1 MHGANVHPGM
11 RPGGVAGA
19 EAKSVTIQEVSTA
32 SQQAGADDA
41 DRLAKETGAPVP
53 HKRQRGAPWPVH
65 FWRSAIGKKWVMA
78 VTGIM
83 LLGFVLVH
91 MIGNLKVF
99 LSAGEVDQYG
109 EWLRTILEPALP
121 RTVFLW
127 ILRVGLIGAFFLHI
141 TSAYQLTRM
150 NHAARPVKYKGGRTY
165 VAADFASRTM
175 RWTGII
181 IGLFLVYHLADLTW
195 GTLNPHFVRGAPYEN
210 MVQSF
215 NKWYIAAIYIVANI
229 ALGIHI
235 FHGAWAMFHSL
246 GLNNPS
252 YNRARRYFATGFAAL
267 ITVGNVSIPIAVL
280 TGAVS

>member
-1 MHGANVHPGM
+1 M
-11 RPGGVAGA
+11 
-19 EAKSVTIQEVSTA
+19 TIQEVSTA
-32 SQQAGADDA
+32 GQQAGADDA
-41 DRLAKETGAPVP
+41 DRLAEETGAPVP
-53 HKRQRGAPWPVH
+53 DTKQRGAPWPVH

-99 LSAGEVDQYG
+99 LSAREVDQYG

-181 IGLFLVYHLADLTW
+181 VGLFLIYHLADLTW
-195 GTLNPHFVRGAPYEN
+195 GTLNPQFVRGAPYEN
-210 MVQSF
+210 MVHGFS
-215 NKWYIAAIYIVANI
+215 KWYISAIYIVANI

-235 FHGAWAMFHSL
+235 FHGAWAMFQSL
-246 GLNNPS
+246 GLNNPA

-267 ITVGNVSIPIAVL
+267 ITIGNVSIPIAVL

>member
-1 MHGANVHPGM
+1 M
-11 RPGGVAGA
+11 
-19 EAKSVTIQEVSTA
+19 TIQEVSTA
-32 SQQAGADDA
+32 SQKAGADDA
-41 DRLAKETGAPVP
+41 DRLAKDTGAPVP
-53 HKRQRGAPWPVH
+53 LEKRSGAPWPVR
-65 FWRSAIGKKWVMA
+65 FWRSAIGKKWIMA

-91 MIGNLKVF
+91 MIGNLKIY
-99 LSAGEVDQYG
+99 LGAGEINAYG

-127 ILRVGLIGAFFLHI
+127 IMRVGLIGAFFLHI

-150 NHAARPVKYKGGRTY
+150 NHAARPVKYQGGRNY

-181 IGLFLVYHLADLTW
+181 IGLFLVYHLADFTW
-195 GTLNPHFVRGAPYEN
+195 GTLNPDFVRGDPYGN
-210 MVQSF
+210 MIQSF
-215 NKWYIAAIYIVANI
+215 DKWYISAIYIVANI

-235 FHGAWAMFHSL
+235 FHGAWAMFNSL
-246 GLNNPS
+246 GLNNPA
-252 YNRARRYFATGFAAL
+252 YNKARRSFATGFAAL
-267 ITVGNVSIPIAVL
+267 ITIGNISIPIAVL